1 MSLHVWCNSV
11 APRILVSG
19 ERAKLVIVHGDNSI
33 DDSYVNIYFFFMG
46 LVEKN
51 FKWLVLVGG

>member
-1 MSLHVWCNSV
+1 M